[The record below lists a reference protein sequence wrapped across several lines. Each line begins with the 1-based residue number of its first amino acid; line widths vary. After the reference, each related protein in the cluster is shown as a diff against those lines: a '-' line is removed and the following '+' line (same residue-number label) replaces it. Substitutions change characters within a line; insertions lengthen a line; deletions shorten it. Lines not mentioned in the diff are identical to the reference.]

1 MWEFQF
7 GADLKEHVMRRRHD
21 DWINATHI
29 LKAAGFDKPART
41 RILEREVQKDVH
53 EKIQGGY
60 GKYQGVYARVVP
72 ILTRC
77 LSASG
82 SLTHKTLLGTWI
94 PLEHGEALAH
104 RNHIYERLRPI
115 FEFQPGAESPP
126 PAPRHASKP
135 KAPKAKPAVPKWNSK
150 SSAAAL
156 QRQAS
161 QASVSHAPQGAP
173 IPEEYETGDVHM
185 HDDDTPD
192 NLTVASA
199 SYMAEDDRFDASQ
212 FSNTGHRKRKR
223 EEMIQDL
230 TEQQHAMYGDELLDY
245 FLLSRNSQ
253 PAIRPDP
260 PTNFQPDWTIDT
272 DRHTALH
279 WASAMGDI
287 DVIKQLKRFGANLS
301 SLNIRGETPFMRAVN
316 FTNCYEKQTFPAVM
330 KELFST
336 VDARDS
342 LGYTVLHHA
351 ITMKSGRVTSHSCS
365 RYYLDNILNR
375 LMETH
380 DANSVQLLMDA
391 QDNDGNTAVHLAAMR
406 DARKCIRALL
416 GRGAS
421 TDIPNNEGVRA
432 EDLIKELNNNKSK
445 SSRPTSGGL
454 ASNNNNNP
462 SGLLRSSSPFAPD
475 SHQRHPA
482 FRDAI
487 SGIDA
492 PSATNRLAQTFASE
506 AATTVQSRIAPLVLA
521 KFQHLAQ
528 SYDDELAEKDS
539 AERDARRIL
548 ANTQAELAAARSA
561 LSELEGRAESDDAA
575 SKVAAHAASL
585 KSQAMQF
592 VTHQSRIAIRDHADA
607 ELAAMANGDSTEDNN
622 NNDNP
627 EERLRLAVE
636 LHTLLCDQRRAE
648 ADYVDARGAVG
659 TGEQIDKYRR
669 LLRGCLGPEYDQE
682 TLDANLDDLIKT
694 MEEDVDTSGAA
705 RGGGGDLSMEI
716 AAM

>member
-1 MWEFQF
+1 
-7 GADLKEHVMRRRHD
+7 MRRRHD

-60 GKYQGVYARVVP
+60 GKYQGAFVSTCLCDTKFESRP
-72 ILTRC
+72 LTM
-77 LSASG
+77 
-82 SLTHKTLLGTWI
+82 TLLGTWI

-115 FEFQPGAESPP
+115 FEFQPGNESPP

-161 QASVSHAPQGAP
+161 VSHAPQGAP

-185 HDDDTPD
+185 HEDDTPD

-199 SYMAEDDRFDASQ
+199 SYMAEDDRFDASH
-212 FSNTGHRKRKR
+212 FSTGHRKRKR
-223 EEMIQDL
+223 EELIQDL

-253 PAIRPDP
+253 PATRPDP

-279 WASAMGDI
+279 WASAMGDL
-287 DVIKQLKRFGANLS
+287 DVIKQLKRFGANLLA
-301 SLNIRGETPFMRAVN
+301 LNIRGETPFMRAVN
-316 FTNCYEKQTFPAVM
+316 FTNCYEKQTFPQVM
-330 KELFST
+330 KELFTT

-342 LGYTVLHHA
+342 AGYTVLHHA

-380 DANSVQLLMDA
+380 DAHSVQMLMDA
-391 QDNDGNTAVHLAAMR
+391 QDNDGNTALHLAAMR

-421 TDIPNNEGVRA
+421 TDIPNHEGVRA

-445 SSRPTSGGL
+445 SFRPTSGL
-454 ASNNNNNP
+454 ANP
-462 SGLLRSSSPFAPD
+462 GGLRSSSPFAPD
-475 SHQRHPA
+475 SQRHPH

-492 PSATNRLAQTFASE
+492 PSAATNRLAQTFASE

-521 KFQHLAQ
+521 KFQDLAQ

-548 ANTQAELAAARSA
+548 ANTQAELAAARAA
-561 LSELEGRAESDDAA
+561 LSELEGRAESDEAA
-575 SKVAAHAASL
+575 AKVAASAASL
-585 KSQAMQF
+585 KDQALQF
-592 VTHQSRIAIRDHADA
+592 VTHQSRIAIRDQADA
-607 ELAAMANGDSTEDNN
+607 ELAAMANGDGGAAAQDD
-622 NNDNP
+622 DNP
-627 EERLRLAVE
+627 EERLRLALE
-636 LHTLLCDQRRAE
+636 LHSLLCDQRRAE

-694 MEEDVDTSGAA
+694 MEEDVDTGGA
-705 RGGGGDLSMEI
+705 GGGDVSSMEI